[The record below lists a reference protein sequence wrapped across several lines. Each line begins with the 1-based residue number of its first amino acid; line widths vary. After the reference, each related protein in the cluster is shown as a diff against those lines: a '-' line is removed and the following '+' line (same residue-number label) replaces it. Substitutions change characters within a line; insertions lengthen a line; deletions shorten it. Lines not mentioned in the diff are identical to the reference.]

1 MKPSETMK
9 NAKSKMQSLHTA
21 IAVVIVTFATTCWG
35 MMASLPAITDTSLA
49 YAQEA
54 EQPVPPS
61 SSPSTNTTAG
71 EVNATNN
78 QTEAIG
84 VPLPDPLVTN
94 ATTLNGEIGSIQGAQ
109 EQLFAWSTAGDWVMQ
124 LDGPLIGR
132 AEPQVQSFNATIH
145 MVRLDGNV
153 LHEHVISN
161 FTQHS
166 VSHTG
171 DAVTTFNG
179 TFSVSMR
186 EGIVNDV
193 PGYIQFTGDLVSIW
207 VSPAALENH
216 FGPTP
221 IQGMV
226 LPSTEGGEAIGS
238 H

>member
-1 MKPSETMK
+1 MK
-9 NAKSKMQSLHTA
+9 NVKATTQSLHTA
-21 IAVVIVTFATTCWG
+21 TAVVIVAFAIASWG
-35 MMASLPAITDTSLA
+35 MLAYMPTITEASQA
-49 YAQEA
+49 YAQET
-54 EQPVPPS
+54 EQPIPS
-61 SSPSTNTTAG
+61 SSSSSTNITTGVAN
-71 EVNATNN
+71 ENN
-78 QTEAIG
+78 NETESVG
-84 VPLPDPLVTN
+84 VPLQDPLAAN
-94 ATTLNGEIGSIQGAQ
+94 ATILNGEIGSIQAAQ
-109 EQLFAWSTAGDWVMQ
+109 EQLFAWSTAGDWMMQ

-153 LHEHVISN
+153 LHEHEISN
-161 FTQHS
+161 FTQNS

-171 DAVTTFNG
+171 DAITTFNG

-186 EGIVNDV
+186 EGIANDV

-207 VSPAALENH
+207 LDPTVLENH

-226 LPSTEGGEAIGS
+226 LPQTEGDEATGS

>member
-1 MKPSETMK
+1 M
-9 NAKSKMQSLHTA
+9 
-21 IAVVIVTFATTCWG
+21 
-35 MMASLPAITDTSLA
+35 
-49 YAQEA
+49 
-54 EQPVPPS
+54 
-61 SSPSTNTTAG
+61 
-71 EVNATNN
+71 
-78 QTEAIG
+78 
-84 VPLPDPLVTN
+84 
-94 ATTLNGEIGSIQGAQ
+94 
-109 EQLFAWSTAGDWVMQ
+109 MQ

-153 LHEHVISN
+153 LHEHEISN

-171 DAVTTFNG
+171 DTITTFNG

-193 PGYIQFTGDLVSIW
+193 PGYIQITGDLVSIW
-207 VSPAALENH
+207 LDPTMLENH
-216 FGPTP
+216 FGPIP

-226 LPSTEGGEAIGS
+226 LPLTEGDEATGS